1 MENKTCWGCALFS
14 KEHHACLRT
23 RMPALSTDSCSH
35 WISELPIC
43 DVCGQVFL
51 PPATF
56 VIEDNGLIT
65 VICPNC
71 DQHRGRCP
79 TCECGGYCDFKE
91 NTECTL
97 PVMIQQTMRQGN
109 MVMSRTV
116 PNLARVEETCKK
128 NCKCWD
134 VEQGCCSRGCFGTCG
149 KYEMKGKK
157 VDERSNTQGIAE
169 VE

>member
-1 MENKTCWGCALFS
+1 MNDKTCWGCALFS

-23 RMPALSTDSCSH
+23 RTPALSTDSCSH
-35 WISELPIC
+35 WISEFPIC

-65 VICPNC
+65 IICPNC

-134 VEQGCCSRGCFGTCG
+134 AELGCCSRGCFGTCG
-149 KYEMKGKK
+149 KYTMKGRKI
-157 VDERSNTQGIAE
+157 DEGNITQGIAE